1 MQSNQIDPTRL
12 SNAQLSKS
20 DNDDRRTNQYIV
32 ENKRA
37 TKS

>member
-20 DNDDRRTNQYIV
+20 DNDARRTNRYIV